1 MDRYIPMSKENFKS
15 GFVSI
20 IGAPNAGKS
29 TLLNRMIRAKISV
42 TSDKAQTTRT
52 RILGIVHRPNA
63 QIVLTDTPGFHLAQ
77 NTFNRRLVDAAMSAM
92 SESDAILL
100 IADVSDPDKS
110 SESLIVE
117 KINAQKKPVILA
129 LNKIDLIRK
138 QELLLFMDSWA
149 KQVSFRAIVPIS
161 ARTGEQVE
169 ALCEEMEKVLPEG
182 NPYFPEDMMTDM
194 PEKLIAAEMI
204 REKVF
209 RLTDQEIPYAT
220 AVTVESF
227 DESDPKLIKIHATI
241 HVERDSQ
248 KGIIIGKNGVKLKSI
263 GEQARKD
270 IERMLNAKVF
280 LKLFV
285 RVEKNWSK
293 DTKALQKFGY

>member
-1 MDRYIPMSKENFKS
+1 MSKQNFKS

-29 TLLNRMIRAKISV
+29 TLLNRLIRAKISV
-42 TSDKAQTTRT
+42 TSEKAQTTRT
-52 RILGIVHRPNA
+52 RILGIVHRPDA
-63 QIVLTDTPGFHLAQ
+63 QIVLTDTPGFHLAK
-77 NTFNRRLVDAAMSAM
+77 NIFNRRMVDAAMSAM

-100 IADVSDPDKS
+100 ITDAAHPDTA

-117 KINAQKKPVILA
+117 KLGDQKKPVILA
-129 LNKIDLIRK
+129 LNKIDLIK
-138 QELLLFMDSWA
+138 KPELLTLTDSWS
-149 KQVSFRAIVPIS
+149 KKSVFQAIVPIS

-169 ALCEEMEKVLPEG
+169 ALSEELEKVLPQGE
-182 NPYFPEDMMTDM
+182 PYFPEDMMTDL
-194 PEKLIAAEMI
+194 PEKAIAAEMV

-227 DESDPKLIKIHATI
+227 DESDPKLIRIHATI

-248 KGIIIGKNGVKLKSI
+248 KGILIGKNGVKLKSI

-285 RVEKNWSK
+285 RVEKNWTK
-293 DTKALQKFGY
+293 DTKVLQRFGY